1 MVSQI
6 TFILL
11 GKINSITLDS
21 NVFIDE
27 EVWSQFVETK
37 SLETQKPVLAWE
49 VSVSLKQNV

>member
-11 GKINSITLDS
+11 GKINSITVDS

-37 SLETQKPVLAWE
+37 SLETQKPVLTWE
-49 VSVSLKQNV
+49 ISVSLKQNV

>member
-11 GKINSITLDS
+11 GKINSITVDS